1 MERQTSRMRSYR
13 SKFGLSLPVRRRLS
27 VRDCCKRAHLPLLVN
42 KNATNA
48 LNAAIAA
55 ANDSYIADDSITV
68 YVAEARS
75 ENA

>member
-1 MERQTSRMRSYR
+1 MC
-13 SKFGLSLPVRRRLS
+13 
-27 VRDCCKRAHLPLLVN
+27 DCCKRADAPLVVN

-48 LNAAIAA
+48 LNAAISA
-55 ANDSYIADDSITV
+55 ANDSYVADDSITV